1 MQHFRTCGFHSCPES
16 SSENEPA
23 VTAYVKLNLDD
34 MEAEQRIPESQFV
47 TGLEVRTRVRCGK
60 HALGYT
66 LFHGVYEW
74 FYEKVVFFF

>member
-1 MQHFRTCGFHSCPES
+1 M
-16 SSENEPA
+16 
-23 VTAYVKLNLDD
+23 VTAYVKLDVDAIAPQNRVPRNH
-34 MEAEQRIPESQFV
+34 MV

-74 FYEKVVFFF
+74 FYEKVIFFF